1 MTIEEIVHGES
12 RNVEFKVTLNGEASE
27 KHQDDFGDDLNRT
40 QKQILELL
48 SQDARLSAKKISEKI
63 D

>member
-1 MTIEEIVHGES
+1 MKKHR
-12 RNVEFKVTLNGEASE
+12 RNIGEASE
-27 KHQDDFGDDLNRT
+27 KHRRSIGEASKKHQDDFGDDLNRT

>member
-1 MTIEEIVHGES
+1 MEKHR
-12 RNVEFKVTLNGEASE
+12 RNNEKASEKHRRSIGEASK